1 MNYSVA
7 NHFLH
12 VNNKCFSP
20 PPTPVVRGLENIH
33 REEVGG
39 RWDDDSDRYQAPHL
53 VCVRETES
61 ALVLLIKSSHEKEV
75 FMKKS
80 QNKDKNLAHM
90 NSKQH

>member
-1 MNYSVA
+1 MDREPFLAENCLNYSVA

-53 VCVRETES
+53 VCERETES
-61 ALVLLIKSSHEKEV
+61 ALVLLIKLFTRKGGIHEK
-75 FMKKS
+75 KS
-80 QNKDKNLAHM
+80 K
-90 NSKQH
+90 